1 MSNQLNQQTSIES
14 IDYASL
20 RRRAQTFQPD
30 ERLKP
35 VKLAL
40 LADCATQHLVPL
52 LKVLAADR
60 GYNLTIYEGP
70 YEGIGAEVSDPA
82 SGLYEFAPDFVSI
95 LNMTEKVKRRL
106 EFDLPERGW
115 SNEADRMIGVWDAI
129 AARHACKIIQST
141 MVIPA
146 EREFGNYESLVTQS
160 LGHAV
165 TSINRRVAEAARER
179 KDVFINDVEYLASE
193 IGRARW
199 RDEKLWLMA
208 KLPCALDYMPRLAKN
223 IVDVIAASMGSM
235 VKCVVLDL
243 DNTLWGGVIGDDG
256 LDGIALGDLGEGQA
270 YCDLQQHLL
279 NLKRRG
285 IILAVCS
292 KNEHANAILPFRE
305 HPDMV
310 LREDDIAVFRAN
322 WDDKASNIRAIR
334 ETLNI
339 GFDSMV
345 FLDDNP
351 FERNLVRGLLPQVIV
366 PELPDDAGRYLATI
380 AELNLFETTTH
391 SREDAGRADLYRQEA
406 KRQEMQ
412 SAFASYEDYLR
423 SLEMRGVIS
432 RFTSFNLPRIAQLIQ
447 RSNQFNLT
455 THRYGE
461 SECAAFMDDEQN
473 YYSFTVTL
481 SDNVGS
487 HGLISVIVLK
497 FRERIAYIDLYLM
510 SCRVLRRGV
519 EDFAMNHIVEVCRAR
534 GVHRLIGKY
543 IPSSKNAMVERF
555 YEQFDFIEQP
565 VSEDGSTEWVIEIAD
580 YAQRPN
586 FIQNSPA

>member
-1 MSNQLNQQTSIES
+1 MSNPLNQQTSTES
-14 IDYASL
+14 LDYASL
-20 RRRAQTFQPD
+20 RRRASTFKAD
-30 ERLKP
+30 ESLKS

-52 LKVLAADR
+52 LKVLAAER
-60 GYNLTIYEGP
+60 GYNLSVYEAP

-95 LNMTEKVKRRL
+95 LNVTEKAKRRL
-106 EFDLPERGW
+106 GFDQAMRGW
-115 SNEADRMIGVWDAI
+115 SNEADRIIGVWDAI
-129 AARHACKIIQST
+129 SARHKCKIIQST
-141 MVIPA
+141 MVMPA

-160 LGHAV
+160 LGHAIS
-165 TSINRRVAEAARER
+165 SINRRIAEAARER
-179 KDVFINDVEYLASE
+179 KDIFVNDVEYLASE
-193 IGRARW
+193 IGRSRW

-208 KLPCALDYMPRLAKN
+208 KLPCALDYLPRLAKN
-223 IVDVIAASMGSM
+223 IVDVIAASMGSI

-270 YCDLQQHLL
+270 YCDLQHHLL

-285 IILAVCS
+285 VVLAVCS

-334 ETLNI
+334 DTLNI

-380 AELNLFETTTH
+380 AELNLFEATTH
-391 SREDAGRADLYRQEA
+391 SREDTERADLYRQDA

-432 RFTSFNLPRIAQLIQ
+432 RFTPFNLPRIAQLIQ

-455 THRYGE
+455 TRRYGE
-461 SECAAFMDDEQN
+461 AECASYMEDERN
-473 YYSFTVTL
+473 CYPFTVTL
-481 SDNVGS
+481 TDNVGS
-487 HGLISVIVLK
+487 HGLISVIIMK
-497 FRERIAYIDLYLM
+497 FQGETAYVDLYLM

-519 EDFAMNHIVEVCRAR
+519 EDFAMNHIVDVCRAR
-534 GVHRLIGKY
+534 GVRSLVGKY

-555 YEQFDFIEQP
+555 YEQFGFVEQP
-565 VSEDGSTEWVIEIAD
+565 VADDGSTEWVIDIAH
-580 YAQRPN
+580 YADRPN
-586 FIQNSPA
+586 FIQNDPA